1 MERDGSL
8 SSLLILSRMPF
19 TLPRKK
25 SAKDYSE
32 HFQLEIERRGN
43 KRDGNREER
52 EIKGKLK
59 FFSCTFSKKATTR
72 LLSVNSIKGSSRN
85 LELRGKL
92 SSSKFLL

>member
-1 MERDGSL
+1 MERNGSL
-8 SSLLILSRMPF
+8 SSLVILSRMPF

-52 EIKGKLK
+52 KKDKREAQVFSLY
-59 FFSCTFSKKATTR
+59 FF
-72 LLSVNSIKGSSRN
+72 
-85 LELRGKL
+85 
-92 SSSKFLL
+92 